1 MMILKIIKNK
11 ESKMITY
18 NPDYMDN
25 TDIWTPNEIKLL
37 EELNQKVSLKKFL
50 HNKSYIDKFGLDFIY
65 TSALIEGNTY
75 DKLDTQALIQYGRT
89 AGGKKYSDAKM
100 ILNLR
105 DAYDIFI
112 TQDLKPSK
120 QTLKDLHYILSA
132 EMVAHNQRA
141 TPRDKEVTITGCNHI
156 PLATK
161 EKLEYELDYLFKIS
175 DTIENPFNKALY
187 IHNNLAYIQY
197 FTDCNKR
204 TARLMLNVVLKDS
217 LNMIY
222 IPDDESVKEYLK
234 SIVSYYETGNHTLF
248 KNYFIKSYK
257 KVIEMI
263 VQIERS
269 RANESN
275 IRKR

>member
-1 MMILKIIKNK
+1 
-11 ESKMITY
+11 MITY
-18 NPDYMDN
+18 NPNYLDN
-25 TDIWTPNEIKLL
+25 TDIFTPNEIKLL
-37 EELNQKVSLKKFL
+37 EELNEKVSLEKFL
-50 HNKSYIDKFGLDFIY
+50 NNKSYIDKFGLDFIH

-75 DKLDTQALIQYGRT
+75 DKLDTQALIEYGRT

-105 DAYDIFI
+105 DAYEIFI
-112 TQDLKPSK
+112 AKDLKPSK

-132 EMVAHNQRA
+132 EMIPENKRA
-141 TPRDKEVTITGCNHI
+141 TPRDSEVTILGCNYI

-161 EKLEYELDYLFKIS
+161 EKLDDELNYLFKIA

-187 IHNNLAYIQY
+187 IHNNLAYLQY

-204 TARLMLNVVLKDS
+204 TARLMLNVVLKDT

-222 IPDDESVKEYLK
+222 IPDEESVKEYLK
-234 SIVSYYETGNHTLF
+234 SIVTYYETGNYTLF
-248 KNYFIKSYK
+248 KNYFINSYK

-263 VQIERS
+263 VEIEQS
-269 RANESN
+269 RKNEN
-275 IRKR
+275 NFRK

>member
-1 MMILKIIKNK
+1 V
-11 ESKMITY
+11 ITY
-18 NPDYMDN
+18 NPNYLDN
-25 TDIWTPNEIKLL
+25 TDIFTSNEMKLL
-37 EELNQKVSLKKFL
+37 EELNQKVSLEKFL
-50 HNKSYIDKFGLDFIY
+50 NNKSYIDKFGLDFIY

-105 DAYDIFI
+105 DAYAIFM
-112 TQDLKPSK
+112 TEDLKPSK

-141 TPRDKEVTITGCNHI
+141 TPRDKEVTITGCNYI

-161 EKLEYELDYLFKIS
+161 EKLDDELHYLFKIS

-187 IHNNLAYIQY
+187 IHNNLAYLQY

-204 TARLMLNVVLKDS
+204 TARLMLNVVLKDTS
-217 LNMIY
+217 NMIY
-222 IPDDESVKEYLK
+222 IPDEESVKEYLK
-234 SIVSYYETGNHTLF
+234 SIVTYYETGNYTLF
-248 KNYFIKSYK
+248 KKYFINSYK

-263 VQIERS
+263 LEIEQS
-269 RANESN
+269 RENESN
-275 IRKR
+275 FRK

>member
-1 MMILKIIKNK
+1 
-11 ESKMITY
+11 MITY
-18 NPDYMDN
+18 NPNYLDN
-25 TDIWTPNEIKLL
+25 TDIFTPNEIKFL
-37 EELNQKVSLKKFL
+37 EELNQKVSLEKFL
-50 HNKSYIDKFGLDFIY
+50 NNKSYIDKFGLDFIH

-75 DKLDTQALIQYGRT
+75 DKLDTQALIEYGRT

-105 DAYDIFI
+105 DAYNIFI

-132 EMVAHNQRA
+132 EM
-141 TPRDKEVTITGCNHI
+141 KEVTITGGNYI

-161 EKLEYELDYLFKIS
+161 EKLEDELNYLFKIS
-175 DTIENPFNKALY
+175 DTIKNPFNKALY
-187 IHNNLAYIQY
+187 IHNNLAYLQY

-204 TARLMLNVVLKDS
+204 TARLMLNVVLKDT

-222 IPDDESVKEYLK
+222 IPDEQSVKEYLE
-234 SIVSYYETGNHTLF
+234 SIVNYYETGNYTLF
-248 KNYFIKSYK
+248 KKYFINSYK

-263 VQIERS
+263 VEVEQARE
-269 RANESN
+269 NESN
-275 IRKR
+275 FRK

>member
-1 MMILKIIKNK
+1 
-11 ESKMITY
+11 MITY
-18 NPDYMDN
+18 NPNYLDN
-25 TDIWTPNEIKLL
+25 TDIFTPNEIKFL
-37 EELNQKVSLKKFL
+37 EELNQKVSLEKFL
-50 HNKSYIDKFGLDFIY
+50 NNKSYIDKFGLDFIH

-75 DKLDTQALIQYGRT
+75 DKLDTQALIEYGRT

-105 DAYDIFI
+105 DAYNIFI

-132 EMVAHNQRA
+132 EM
-141 TPRDKEVTITGCNHI
+141 KEVTITGGNYI

-161 EKLEYELDYLFKIS
+161 EKLEDELNYLFKIS
-175 DTIENPFNKALY
+175 DTIKNPFNKALY
-187 IHNNLAYIQY
+187 IHNNLAYLQY

-204 TARLMLNVVLKDS
+204 TARLMLNVVLKDT

-222 IPDDESVKEYLK
+222 IPDEQSVKEYLE
-234 SIVSYYETGNHTLF
+234 SIVTYYETGNYTLF
-248 KNYFIKSYK
+248 KKYFINSYK

-263 VQIERS
+263 VEVEQARE
-269 RANESN
+269 NESN
-275 IRKR
+275 FRK

>member
-1 MMILKIIKNK
+1 V
-11 ESKMITY
+11 ITY
-18 NPDYMDN
+18 NPNYLDN
-25 TDIWTPNEIKLL
+25 TDIFTSNEMKLL
-37 EELNQKVSLKKFL
+37 EELNQKVSLEKFL
-50 HNKSYIDKFGLDFIY
+50 NNKSYIDKFGLDFIY

-105 DAYDIFI
+105 DAYAIFM
-112 TQDLKPSK
+112 TEDLKPSK

-141 TPRDKEVTITGCNHI
+141 TPRDKEVTITGCNYI

-161 EKLEYELDYLFKIS
+161 EKLDDELNYLFKIS

-187 IHNNLAYIQY
+187 VHNNLAYLQY

-204 TARLMLNVVLKDS
+204 TARLMLNVVLKDTS
-217 LNMIY
+217 NMIY
-222 IPDDESVKEYLK
+222 IPDEESVKEYLK
-234 SIVSYYETGNHTLF
+234 SIVTYYETGNYTLF
-248 KNYFIKSYK
+248 KKYFINSYK

-263 VQIERS
+263 VEIEQS
-269 RANESN
+269 RENESN
-275 IRKR
+275 FRK